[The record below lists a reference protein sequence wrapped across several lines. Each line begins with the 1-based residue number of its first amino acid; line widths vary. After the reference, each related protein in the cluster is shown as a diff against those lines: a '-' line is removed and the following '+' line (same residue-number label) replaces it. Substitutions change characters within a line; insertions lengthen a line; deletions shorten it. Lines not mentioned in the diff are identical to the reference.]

1 MCSSTA
7 PAPKSSSR
15 LSGRRY
21 FSNLRHGAVT
31 HPPPGGYKSESH
43 DASPTSLQLVKALF
57 PRFLRAF
64 RANGTRE
71 EERFLSVTLF
81 LLWLL
86 SASVGISRSVV
97 LILHV
102 GDISARFAPVYSMYR
117 WADACSSAII
127 KDCCTQIYLTAK
139 ACY

>member
-1 MCSSTA
+1 MTEKCCSSTA

-43 DASPTSLQLVKALF
+43 DASLPRVCSLSKLSCQDSCELF
-57 PRFLRAF
+57 ERMVRA
-64 RANGTRE
+64 RRRGHS
-71 EERFLSVTLF
+71 LSLCF
-81 LLWLL
+81 
-86 SASVGISRSVV
+86 SCGYYRASVGISRSVV

-127 KDCCTQIYLTAK
+127 KDCCTQI
-139 ACY
+139 